1 MGDRGTN
8 PDAYPDELR
17 PTVPEEILL
26 WRPKANA
33 RYSRSDM
40 KEADSIQVVP
50 QDFVRR
56 MKFYLTSPQ
65 PCPYLPGQKERKV
78 FANLAVDGAVN
89 LNDSLTRSGFRRSQT
104 IAYRPACEGCGAC
117 RSVRIDV
124 ANFEWTKRWKRVLAR
139 NADLDREP
147 CHARASREQFR
158 LLKRYLAHR
167 HPGGGMTEMELRDY
181 AGMVDA
187 SPVRTVV
194 FEYRNKVDANDPDA
208 EGELQAAALTD
219 VLRDGLSM
227 VYSFYRPER
236 DRHSLGAYM
245 VLDHIRFAQELGLP
259 YVYLG
264 YWVKNSDKM
273 GYKADYTPLEVFDTD
288 TWRPLREEEI

>member
-1 MGDRGTN
+1 MGEGDAP
-8 PDAYPDELR
+8 PDAPR
-17 PTVPEEILL
+17 PAVPEEILL
-26 WRPKANA
+26 WRPKPNA
-33 RYSRSDM
+33 RYSRPHM

-78 FANLAVDGAVN
+78 FANLAVEGAVN

-104 IAYRPACEGCGAC
+104 IAYRPACETCNAC

-124 ANFEWTKRWKRVLAR
+124 ANFRWTKRWRRVLAR
-139 NADLDREP
+139 NADLEREP
-147 CHARASREQFR
+147 CRARASREQFR
-158 LLKRYLAHR
+158 LLKRYLTHR

-194 FEYRNKVDANDPDA
+194 FEYRNAAGADPDA

-236 DRHSLGAYM
+236 ASHSLGAFM
-245 VLDHIRFAQELGLP
+245 VLDHVRFARELGLP

-264 YWVKNSDKM
+264 YWVKNSAKM
-273 GYKADYTPLEVFDTD
+273 GYKADFAPLEVFDAD
-288 TWRPLREEEI
+288 AWRPLRDAEA

>member
-1 MGDRGTN
+1 
-8 PDAYPDELR
+8 
-17 PTVPEEILL
+17 
-26 WRPKANA
+26 
-33 RYSRSDM
+33 M
-40 KEADSIQVVP
+40 KEADTKEIIP
-50 QDFVRR
+50 PDFVRK

-65 PCPYLPGQKERKV
+65 PCPYLPGKMERKV

-104 IAYRPACEGCGAC
+104 IAYRPACKACGAC

-124 ANFEWTKRWKRVLAR
+124 AAFQMTKRWKRVLAR
-139 NADLDREP
+139 NAMLERDP
-147 CHARASREQFR
+147 CHARATREQFR
-158 LLKRYLAHR
+158 LLKRYLNER
-167 HPGGGMTEMELRDY
+167 HPGGGMTEMEIRDY

-194 FEYRNKVDANDPDA
+194 FEYRNRPTPASDDD
-208 EGELQAAALTD
+208 GSLQAAALTD

-227 VYSFYRPER
+227 VYSFFKPELAKR
-236 DRHSLGAYM
+236 SVGAFM
-245 VLDHIRFAQELGLP
+245 VLDHIRLASELGLP

-273 GYKADYTPLEVFDTD
+273 GYKADFSPLEVFDGD
-288 TWRPLREEEI
+288 TWRTLREDEL